1 MTKNPKSRRSLRVMK
16 VEHKRARLQ
25 SEAFQS
31 LIIENKATEPYA
43 MAYDQDLLDK
53 YRTLWQSGEWESLVT
68 LDSDILEHHPDR
80 AKLALIIASAW
91 QQLNDLIV
99 ARGFIKKAKDWGCDK
114 KLIAQIVI
122 AGVHNTL
129 GRVASLNGDE
139 VRAMTHFRDAV
150 KGVSGDAKLAS
161 QARAQTAFM
170 RLAASNQQIKLHNDS
185 SNSSIVSPVPSA
197 YEGIVSYAQNFE
209 DVMLWRALHNV
220 KNGFYIDVGAQD
232 PIVDSVS
239 KAFYENGWRG
249 IHVEPTPHYAELLRK
264 DRPDEVVLE
273 VALYSD
279 KNAIEYFEIPET
291 GISTG
296 VSSIAQSHQ
305 QKGFQ
310 IHPIIVP
317 CLTLA
322 DVFSKAA
329 GRGIHWLKIDV
340 EGMEASVLTSWGE
353 STIRPW
359 IVVVESTLPLTQI
372 DTHQNWES
380 DLLIRG
386 YEHVYFDGLNRF
398 YIHSE
403 HKELKTAFL
412 SSPNVFD
419 SFVLSDNS
427 SHIKK

>member
-1 MTKNPKSRRSLRVMK
+1 MK

-91 QQLNDLIV
+91 QQLNELII

-220 KNGFYIDVGAQD
+220 KEGFYIDIGAQD

-239 KAFYENGWRG
+239 KAFYEKGWRG
-249 IHVEPTPHYAELLRK
+249 IHVEPTPHYAELLRQ
-264 DRPDEVVLE
+264 DRVGDIVLE
-273 VALYSD
+273 I
-279 KNAIEYFEIPET
+279 AISNDEDNIEFFEIPET

-296 VSSIAQSHQ
+296 VASIAQSHKK
-305 QKGFQ
+305 KGF
-310 IHPIIVP
+310 PIRKIVVS
-317 CLTLA
+317 CMKLS
-322 DVFSKAA
+322 DVFSQAK
-329 GRGIHWLKIDV
+329 GHEIHWLKIDV
-340 EGMEASVLTSWGE
+340 EGMEAKVLASWE
-353 STIRPW
+353 DSKVRPW
-359 IVVVESTLPLTQI
+359 IVVIESTLPLTQI
-372 DTHQNWES
+372 ETHQEWES
-380 DLLIRG
+380 HLLTRG
-386 YEHVYFDGLNRF
+386 YEYVYFDGLNRF
-398 YIHSE
+398 YIHID
-403 HKELKTAFL
+403 HKKLAAFFVC
-412 SSPNVFD
+412 SPNVFD
-419 SFVLSDNS
+419 SFVFSGFSTSKFTRNKNF
-427 SHIKK
+427 I